1 MCIYSRIS
9 KNFCPPTFQPLHN
22 SVTLFQST
30 CVHVFLIC
38 KSVLYIH
45 TCRCICMKMLVC
57 ANVIFSCTV
66 KYEKRGAGGMGKA
79 AKLLASWYQVLG
91 TERGR
96 NRKRQTNPYIYIW
109 VSISLHSRHK
119 AAAAAEVVVAGV
131 WPWGMSRRMAWPV
144 PTCVCVCWRE
154 YILSKGLK
162 PPTQFHHITS
172 LSLQFSCFRA
182 N

>member
-96 NRKRQTNPYIYIW
+96 NRKRQTNPYIYIYMGIDLSSFSSQGGGGGGGGGGGCMA
-109 VSISLHSRHK
+109 VRDVPK
-119 AAAAAEVVVAGV
+119 DGV
-131 WPWGMSRRMAWPV
+131 TCTYM
-144 PTCVCVCWRE
+144 CVCV
-154 YILSKGLK
+154 LK
-162 PPTQFHHITS
+162 RVYT
-172 LSLQFSCFRA
+172 L
-182 N
+182 